1 MDKDIVQA
9 KAGNN
14 KLVFPV
20 EAKRRRCLREAQI
33 QTHVLTKHWW
43 TTHLLESIKQ
53 EEWIEITDVVTQWK
67 SRALGNWFKSANWD
81 TTSHVENMVEFV
93 CVTVLCSS
101 CSVSYC

>member
-33 QTHVLTKHWW
+33 QTHDLTKHWW
-43 TTHLLESIKQ
+43 TTHLLEPIKQ
-53 EEWIEITDVVTQWK
+53 EEWMEITDVGTQWK
-67 SRALGNWFKSANWD
+67 SRAFSKCLKS
-81 TTSHVENMVEFV
+81 S
-93 CVTVLCSS
+93 VTVQHPR
-101 CSVSYC
+101 